1 MHYCTLLFTEK
12 LPTEKEIEKIMS
24 PYYEGNAKYDNE
36 GRRIGEYPTFEWDW
50 YQIGGRYNG
59 NLKLQINENDEYY
72 EWGYFTR
79 EDRNNSLFYSYLL
92 TKMKNFAKNSFMY
105 REEDYFP
112 SMGFRDGFLYVD
124 GARVDDVINIEE
136 QDCYICIDVDGNA
149 IARESW
155 NGESFVADDN
165 FYNKLIEIIRNNKGK
180 FVTVLDVHD

>member
-1 MHYCTLLFTEK
+1 
-12 LPTEKEIEKIMS
+12 
-24 PYYEGNAKYDNE
+24 
-36 GRRIGEYPTFEWDW
+36 
-50 YQIGGRYNG
+50 
-59 NLKLQINENDEYY
+59 
-72 EWGYFTR
+72 
-79 EDRNNSLFYSYLL
+79 
-92 TKMKNFAKNSFMY
+92 MY

-165 FYNKLIEIIRNNKGK
+165 FYNKLIEIIRNSKGK